1 MMIWETDW
9 SKKVDLPEYYYE
21 SEFTEINYKIR
32 KNYRNFIKNRREK
45 FIINFVIYD
54 YYTNACLMKDNIIVR
69 ARNVN
74 NLNNKYKLEHLI
86 RERYYPMKF
95 GKIKILNIR
104 RG

>member
-21 SEFTEINYKIR
+21 SEFTEISYKTR
-32 KNYRNFIKNRREK
+32 KNYRNFISNRREK
-45 FIINFVIYD
+45 FIVDFVIYD

-74 NLNNKYKLEHLI
+74 NLKNNYKLEHLI
-86 RERYYPMKF
+86 
-95 GKIKILNIR
+95 
-104 RG
+104 

>member
-21 SEFTEINYKIR
+21 SEFIEINYKTK

-45 FIINFVIYD
+45 FIVDFVIYD

-74 NLNNKYKLEHLI
+74 NLKNNYKLEHLI
-86 RERYYPMKF
+86 QERYYPMKF